1 MKLSTLLE
9 KIPAVYSG
17 DKNAEI
23 SAIVSDSR
31 KLCGGCAFVCIK
43 GGRHDGHEFVKEAVE
58 AGAVAIIAE
67 RRVEAPANV
76 TVALV
81 PDTREALAYMWSTW
95 YGNPSDGLF
104 CIGIT
109 GTNGKTTTSY
119 ALRSILEAD
128 GRRVGVIGTLG
139 TMVDGHAESLPN
151 GGSDMVFAGAAMT
164 TPDPEVLYRLL
175 RGMKDAG
182 MDTVVMEVSSHSLAQ
197 KKVAPISYE
206 AGIFLNL
213 GNDHLDFHLTKENY
227 FNSKKSLFAQ
237 CKKGIVN
244 YDDPYGAR
252 LETEAGIDVL
262 LCSAEA
268 ENREKAHYFA
278 DKFVNRH
285 ENGIEYT
292 VCVGEESIKIE
303 SPVIGEFNRCNTLLA
318 VACAHACGVKPAAIR
333 KALKGFGGVD
343 GRMERVSDPDGICQF
358 TVIIDYAHTPEAMHN
373 AIACLGKPKG
383 RVLTLFGCG
392 GDRDATKR
400 PKMGKIAVTESDFA
414 IITSDN
420 CRTES
425 PNAILSDILV
435 GVGDAKNYVVICD
448 RGEAVRYAMDL
459 ARPGDILMLLG
470 KGHEKYEIMAE
481 GKVPFDEKQIVLDYY
496 KAMSGK

>member
-9 KIPAVYSG
+9 KIPVVYSG
-17 DKNAEI
+17 DANAEI
-23 SAIVSDSR
+23 AAIVSDSR
-31 KLCGGCAFVCIK
+31 KLCSGCVFVCIK
-43 GGRHDGHEFVKEAVE
+43 GGRYDGHDFVGAAID
-58 AGAVAIIAE
+58 AGALAIVAE
-67 RRVEAPANV
+67 RPVDVPTHV
-76 TVALV
+76 SVALV

-95 YGNPSDGLF
+95 YGNPSDGMT

-119 ALRSILEAD
+119 ALRSIFEAD

-139 TMVDGHAESLPN
+139 TMMDGRAESLPN

-175 RGMKDAG
+175 RMMKDAG
-182 MDTVVMEVSSHSLAQ
+182 MDTVVMETSSHSLAQ
-197 KKVAPISYE
+197 KKVAPIQYE

-213 GNDHLDFHLTKENY
+213 GDDHLDFHITKENY
-227 FNSKKSLFAQ
+227 FNSKKILFAQ

-252 LETEAGIDVL
+252 LGSEAEIPVL
-262 LCSAEA
+262 LCSAEDP
-268 ENREKAHYFA
+268 NRAKVHYFA
-278 DKFVNRH
+278 DNFVNRH
-285 ENGIEYT
+285 EKGIAYT
-292 VCVGEESIKIE
+292 VQTSGEAISIE

-318 VACAHACGVKPAAIR
+318 VACAHACGVKGASIR
-333 KALKGFGGVD
+333 KALKTFAGVD
-343 GRMERVSDPDGICQF
+343 GRMERVPDPNGNCEF
-358 TVIIDYAHTPEAMHN
+358 TVIIDYAHTPDAMHN

-425 PNAILSDILV
+425 PHAIMSDILM

-448 RGEAVRYAMDL
+448 RGEAVRYALDL

-496 KAMSGK
+496 NALAGK

>member
-9 KIPAVYSG
+9 KISAVYSG
-17 DKNAEI
+17 DKHAEI

-31 KLCGGCAFVCIK
+31 KLCSGCAFVCIK

-67 RRVEAPANV
+67 RQVETPANV

-81 PDTREALAYMWSTW
+81 ADTREALAYMWSTW
-95 YGNPSDGLF
+95 YGNPADDLL

-139 TMVDGHAESLPN
+139 TMVDGHAENLPN

-213 GNDHLDFHLTKENY
+213 GNDHLDFHLTQENY

-252 LETEAGIDVL
+252 LAMEAGIDVL
-262 LCSAEA
+262 LCSAET

-318 VACAHACGVKPAAIR
+318 VACAHSCGVKPAAIR
-333 KALKGFGGVD
+333 KALKSFGGVD
-343 GRMERVSDPDGICQF
+343 GRMERVSDPAGICQF

-383 RVLTLFGCG
+383 RILTLFGCG

-400 PKMGKIAVTESDFA
+400 PKMGKVAVTESDFA